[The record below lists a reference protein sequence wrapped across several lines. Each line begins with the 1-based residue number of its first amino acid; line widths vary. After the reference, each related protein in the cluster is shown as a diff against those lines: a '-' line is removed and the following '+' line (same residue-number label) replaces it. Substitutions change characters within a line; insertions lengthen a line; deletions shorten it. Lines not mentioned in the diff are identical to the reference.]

1 MHCASMTR
9 SFGVSMDDDLA
20 DRVEAPL
27 EYGDK
32 RSERIQELLGDA
44 LAAEDALA
52 EFDWEFDSAHDRRA
66 TIRQALLNHGR
77 EEFGE
82 D

>member
-44 LAAEDALA
+44 LA

-77 EEFGE
+77 EEFDE
-82 D
+82 